1 MQWLE
6 NIKTRTGF
14 FMLQQQLDQVKKKP
28 GLVTLNAAEN
38 IAILYDATFI
48 EKEPPIHKYVT
59 ELKSQG
65 KKIYT
70 IGFVDMHQLPG
81 NKKYSL
87 QNDFCWHEKMNFF
100 KLPQKAAYETF
111 LKTDFDLLLN
121 LYEKPILPLLALS
134 AWSNAKF
141 KVGPNFQ
148 DGLNYFD
155 AMIDTGN
162 EAGLTQLISQIDF
175 YFKIIT

>member
-1 MQWLE
+1 
-6 NIKTRTGF
+6 
-14 FMLQQQLDQVKKKP
+14 
-28 GLVTLNAAEN
+28 
-38 IAILYDATFI
+38 
-48 EKEPPIHKYVT
+48 
-59 ELKSQG
+59 
-65 KKIYT
+65 
-70 IGFVDMHQLPG
+70 
-81 NKKYSL
+81 
-87 QNDFCWHEKMNFF
+87 MNFF

-134 AWSNAKF
+134 AWSNAKY

-162 EAGLTQLISQIDF
+162 DVGLTQLISQIDF